1 MTTELQIKRK
11 IDDLEIDIR
20 LKPQGPLT
28 STMQEKI
35 DRLRFDVMQIFDALG
50 RQQYLDPEHGGRIAS
65 QKAPARKEARP
76 LKTRAAKPQ
85 RISQAV
91 GGPIFWPFRRIPA
104 SRRDPVRKMSFAI
117 QA

>member
-35 DRLRFDVMQIFDALG
+35 DRFRFDVMQIFDALG

-65 QKAPARKEARP
+65 QKAPARKEARL
-76 LKTRAAKPQ
+76 LKRERQAPTHLTSGRRADFLATQK
-85 RISQAV
+85 
-91 GGPIFWPFRRIPA
+91 
-104 SRRDPVRKMSFAI
+104 DMSSAI